1 MPVPNNFLAVEGL
14 SLSFQTRVLFQDISL
29 TLAKGRMA
37 VITGESGTGKT
48 SLLRC
53 LFGFV
58 QPVSGT
64 IRLDGSELNDRTVWS
79 LRRRMAFVQQEP
91 SLGKGRVI
99 DALRLPFFFKANQ
112 SAENPLARL
121 NEMMEI
127 FRLPLTLLEE
137 NVSRLSGGEK
147 QRLALLSALTLQ
159 RELYLL
165 DEVTSA
171 LDERSKNA
179 VLDYLGRQKHLT
191 ILAVSHDC
199 RMADMSD
206 TVLHLERQEPGGAE

>member
-1 MPVPNNFLAVEGL
+1 
-14 SLSFQTRVLFQDISL
+14 
-29 TLAKGRMA
+29 
-37 VITGESGTGKT
+37 
-48 SLLRC
+48 
-53 LFGFV
+53 
-58 QPVSGT
+58 
-64 IRLDGSELNDRTVWS
+64 
-79 LRRRMAFVQQEP
+79 RMAFVQQEP

-112 SAENPLARL
+112 SAENPLDRL

-191 ILAVSHDC
+191 ILAVSHDRC
-199 RMADMSD
+199 MADMSD

>member
-1 MPVPNNFLAVEGL
+1 
-14 SLSFQTRVLFQDISL
+14 
-29 TLAKGRMA
+29 
-37 VITGESGTGKT
+37 
-48 SLLRC
+48 
-53 LFGFV
+53 
-58 QPVSGT
+58 
-64 IRLDGSELNDRTVWS
+64 
-79 LRRRMAFVQQEP
+79 MAFVQQEP

-99 DALRLPFFFKANQ
+99 DALRLPCSFKANRP
-112 SAENPLARL
+112 AENPLGRL

-127 FRLPLTLLEE
+127 FRLPRTLLEE

-179 VLDYLGRQKHLT
+179 VLDYIGLQKDLT
-191 ILAVSHDC
+191 ILAVSHDR
-199 RMADMSD
+199 RMADISD
-206 TVLHLERQEPGGAE
+206 TVLHLERPEPGGAE